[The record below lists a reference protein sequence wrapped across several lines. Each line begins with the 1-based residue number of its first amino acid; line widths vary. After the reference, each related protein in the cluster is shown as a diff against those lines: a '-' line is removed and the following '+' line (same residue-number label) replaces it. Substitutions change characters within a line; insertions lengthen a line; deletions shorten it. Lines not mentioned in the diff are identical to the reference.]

1 MEIVCLPR
9 AVKFGNKNGVGG
21 AAFLSI
27 SRCHLLHREPDY
39 DYVYIFRACVYLCCM
54 CASVAFV
61 MMFPACA
68 SDVC

>member
-9 AVKFGNKNGVGG
+9 AVKFGYKNGVGG

-39 DYVYIFRACVYLCCM
+39 DYVYIFRACVYLVGGYPCRNLHTFRFYL
-54 CASVAFV
+54 SSLLF
-61 MMFPACA
+61 
-68 SDVC
+68 